1 MLFLNMHLI
10 LIYDMQFIGELN
22 MMNIL
27 IYDMQFIGELS
38 MMNILLTQ
46 DLRVF
51 ICSLF

>member
-1 MLFLNMHLI
+1 MLFLNMRLI

-27 IYDMQFIGELS
+27 
-38 MMNILLTQ
+38 LTQ